1 MFCTFL
7 SSHES
12 ILVDY
17 DLQESWWQ
25 FDPMLCGLFQF
36 CVMISRAIAGALLL
50 KLEPIVVEFIR
61 SSWNLRFPFKRFI
74 YLPID
79 TYLVYICSSE
89 IRPRVDF
96 LLTFFQ
102 LKVLQPT
109 IVHYYE
115 FISTAI
121 WFIFLRQ
128 LWQEFSPLFVIYG
141 KNCSSKIMFA
151 SAIFCS
157 RSNLIYKSLK
167 RILDKFSKTFHILEI
182 TKKKPMILFLLKY

>member
-36 CVMISRAIAGALLL
+36 CVMISGAKAGALLL

-79 TYLVYICSSE
+79 TYLVYVCSSE

-102 LKVLQPT
+102 LKVLT
-109 IVHYYE
+109 TYNC
-115 FISTAI
+115 A
-121 WFIFLRQ
+121 L
-128 LWQEFSPLFVIYG
+128 LWIYID
-141 KNCSSKIMFA
+141 CD
-151 SAIFCS
+151 
-157 RSNLIYKSLK
+157 LIH
-167 RILDKFSKTFHILEI
+167 ISKTIMTRVLASFCYLW
-182 TKKKPMILFLLKY
+182 